1 VRSLTIDQARRV
13 AIKAQRLD
21 RRRSSAPLAL
31 LRYLGAVQ
39 IDSVNVLARA
49 HYLPFHARLSHP
61 QQSVDRLFNSRTT
74 TEYWAHEASLMT
86 VADRDLFAWRMR
98 GWREQAW
105 GNSLRAADEYPGLL
119 EMVEAEVAAAPGTAR
134 QIESRLETDHPRDR
148 SNWGWNWSLV
158 KQVCEALF
166 WAGRLSTVGRN
177 SQFERIYIQGT
188 VPDIDE
194 AHAAHE
200 LVKRTVHACGVAN
213 RRTIRDYFRL
223 TPTIADLGIQE
234 AMTAGSIEPVTV
246 GGMDWFGTPD
256 LTIPRRDRGTA
267 LLAPF
272 DPLLWDRDRVERL
285 FGFRYRI
292 EIYTPEPKRQYGYY
306 VLPFLLDGRLVARVD
321 LKSDRQQGVLLV
333 RGAFAE
339 PDAPHHVAAALRA
352 ELEGLAEWLGLTG
365 ITIGQRGD
373 LVSALA

>member
-1 VRSLTIDQARRV
+1 MVIRS
-13 AIKAQRLD
+13 QRLD
-21 RRRSSAPLAL
+21 RRRSSAPISL
-31 LRYLGAVQ
+31 LRHLGAVQ

-49 HYLPFHARLSHP
+49 HYLPFYARLSHP
-61 QQSVDRLFNSRTT
+61 QQSVDRLFNGRAT

-86 VADRDLFAWRMR
+86 VADRDLFARRMR

-105 GNSLRAADEYPGLL
+105 GNALRAADEYPDLL

-177 SQFERIYIQGT
+177 AQFERIYIQGA
-188 VPDIDE
+188 VPDIDD
-194 AHAAHE
+194 ALAAHE
-200 LVKRTVHACGVAN
+200 LVKRTVYACGVAS

-223 TPTIADLGIQE
+223 SPAIADLGIRE
-234 AMTAGSIEPVTV
+234 GLAAGTIEPVTIA
-246 GGMDWFGTPD
+246 DEPWFAHAD

-321 LKSDRQQGVLLV
+321 LKSDRQHGVLLV

-352 ELEGLAEWLGLTG
+352 ELEGLAAWLGLTG

-373 LVSALA
+373 LASALA